1 MTTKHSRLGS
11 LLLRLTLAATTV
23 LPAGTALAAKPEKVS
38 KEAQAAVKETARQF
52 DLQRHLRMA
61 QILLDGGD
69 NADAIIEALVA
80 LKGDKKSIEAR
91 RILAAAYAREKT
103 YDKALEVLASLDPDV
118 PGDLWVASVR
128 AEIFALQGDKPKSLI
143 AFEELCKLK
152 NAPAVAHFHAARL
165 LDEQRLAGDAT
176 AAGREKQ
183 HLASFLAAPGTTNS
197 AESRDAQRMLL
208 EIDHGAVGKMF
219 FQAREAYLAA
229 FRTGGGISATWMTQS
244 EDGMRKVIATPGVAK
259 ELVEQAHAFLGMSHA
274 SVKSRKYD
282 LVAAERELRMAPN
295 VADAWFV
302 LGRIYRETDR
312 MPEAAQAFYK
322 AMQLDPRNAEAQYQ
336 LGVVYKALNRK
347 ADALRAFET
356 VVRFNPNAP
365 AATKALSELQALAPD
380 SPVVAQY
387 SQRLSSPP
395 DADLFSTERYRAGIQ
410 AVEKEMLGG
419 VEEGAEV
426 LWLEKMM
433 RRIVMAN
440 DLPERVPFRVKLGKT
455 MMINAFAT
463 PNGTMYVTRGF
474 LAHLK
479 KRWGHVPLDENNS
492 YMAGVMAHEL
502 AHVIKGHILNRDLF
516 RKSLEQAGKEM
527 DPTLFRLTT
536 RLNEIEADREG
547 FLWTLAAGY
556 NPNSMVE
563 WMEVAAA
570 DLGDPPPMEDHPT
583 FDERV
588 QFLLDFWTN
597 DVRFAYQAFET
608 GTAALNEAQAVE
620 HKDLNGARA
629 KYEIA
634 ATELDRYVRFFRG
647 SKEAWNNLAVAQ
659 AKLGVID
666 LGEASPLGK
675 WYTPMSIEKTVALQL
690 PKIKRKTRGGRDEV
704 FLARAAESLK
714 KALEISPKYARAL
727 VNLTAVQ
734 IGLKQN
740 EEAEKTLLLAKAAG
754 AEPLML
760 ATLTGILA
768 AEKGNWD
775 AAIAAFEAA
784 GKAAAGD
791 ARALYCL
798 ALARQL
804 KGDKAGAKLA
814 YQQFLDKEDAKS
826 PWAVAAK
833 QVVSALN

>member
-1 MTTKHSRLGS
+1 MKTMHSRLGS
-11 LLLRLTLAATTV
+11 LLLRVTLAAATA
-23 LPAGTALAAKPEKVS
+23 LPSMSALAAKPDKAAA
-38 KEAQAAVKETARQF
+38 KEAAAAAKELVRKD
-52 DLQRHLRMA
+52 DLGRHLRMA
-61 QILLDGGD
+61 QLLLDGGD
-69 NADAIIEALVA
+69 NADATREAQEALK
-80 LKGDKKSIEAR
+80 LDKKSVEAR
-91 RILAAAYAREKT
+91 RILAAAFARDKA
-103 YDKALEVLASLDPDV
+103 YDKALETLATLDADV
-118 PGDLWVASVR
+118 PGDLWVATLR
-128 AEIFALQGDKPKSLI
+128 AEILATQGDKPKALL
-143 AFEELCKLK
+143 AFEELCKLQ
-152 NAPAVAHFHAARL
+152 NAPILAHYLAAKI
-165 LDEQRLAGDAT
+165 LDEQRLAGDLQ
-176 AAGREKQ
+176 AAAREKA
-183 HLASFLAAPGTTNS
+183 HLAAFLAAPGSVNT
-197 AESRDAQRMLL
+197 AEARDAQRMQL
-208 EIDHGAVGKMF
+208 ESVHGDVGKMF
-219 FQAREAYLAA
+219 FQAREAYFAG
-229 FRTGGGISATWMTQS
+229 FRTGGAISAGWITQS
-244 EDGMRKVIATPGVAK
+244 EKGMEKVIATPGADK
-259 ELVEQAHAFLGMSHA
+259 ELVQQAHAFLGMCFA
-274 SVKSRKYD
+274 SVKSHRYD
-282 LVAAERELRMAPN
+282 LMAAERELRQAPN
-295 VADAWFV
+295 LSAAWFE

-312 MPEAAQAFYK
+312 MSEAAQAFYK

-336 LGVVYKALNRK
+336 LGVVYKALNRT

-387 SQRLSSPP
+387 SNRLSSPP
-395 DADLFSTERYRAGIQ
+395 DADLFSTERYKAGIQ

-426 LWLEKMM
+426 VWLEKMM
-433 RRIVMAN
+433 RRIVATN
-440 DLPERVPFRVKLGKT
+440 ELPERVPFRVKVGKT

-479 KRWGHVPLDENNS
+479 KRWPGTPLDENNS

-502 AHVIKGHILNRDLF
+502 AHVVKGHILNRDLF
-516 RKSLEQAGKEM
+516 RKALEQKGGEM
-527 DPTLFRLTT
+527 DATLFRLTT

-556 NPNSMVE
+556 NPNAMVE

-608 GTAALNEAQAVE
+608 GTQALKEAQATE
-620 HKDLNGARA
+620 HKDLAGARA
-629 KYEIA
+629 KYDIA

-675 WYTPMSIEKTVALQL
+675 WYTPMSIERTVALAL
-690 PKIKRKTRGGRDEV
+690 PKISRKKRGKDEV
-704 FLARAAESLK
+704 FLARAAESLRK
-714 KALEISPKYARAL
+714 SLELDGKYGKAL
-727 VNLTAVQ
+727 VNLAAVQ
-734 IGLKQN
+734 IGLKEN
-740 EEAEKTLLLAKAAG
+740 DKAEATLKLAKAAG
-754 AEPLML
+754 AEPVML

-768 AEKGNWD
+768 AEKGQWD

-784 GKAAAGD
+784 GKASAGD
-791 ARALYCL
+791 SRALYCL

-804 KGDKAGAKLA
+804 KGDKAGAKVA

-826 PWAVAAK
+826 PWAAVAK
-833 QVVSALN
+833 QVVSSMQ